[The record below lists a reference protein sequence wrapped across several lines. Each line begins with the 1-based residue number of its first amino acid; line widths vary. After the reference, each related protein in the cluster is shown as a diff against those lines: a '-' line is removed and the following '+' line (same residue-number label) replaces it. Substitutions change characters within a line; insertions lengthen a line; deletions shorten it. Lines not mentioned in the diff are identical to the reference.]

1 MIITSPILPI
11 PVSLITTFKLKMESL
26 IFGPNLPKNGIW
38 VNKRK
43 SRSITIEFCI
53 FELVLAPNLN
63 LNWQLWVFGTNLPK
77 KVILGQKKKKRK
89 KEKTKNPEHYHWVL
103 HIRISLGSKIQ
114 LKLLS
119 LFFSAKFA
127 QNKHFESQTE
137 KVNIAIELQIFQLAF
152 ALNFS
157 LNWQLWFFEPNFYKK
172 SILSHK

>member
-1 MIITSPILPI
+1 M
-11 PVSLITTFKLKMESL
+11 
-26 IFGPNLPKNGIW
+26 
-38 VNKRK
+38 
-43 SRSITIEFCI
+43 EFCI

-89 KEKTKNPEHYHWVL
+89 EKKKKQKTLSITTDFL

-127 QNKHFESQTE
+127 QNKHFESHIE
-137 KVNIAIELQIFQLAF
+137 KVNIAIEL
-152 ALNFS
+152 
-157 LNWQLWFFEPNFYKK
+157 
-172 SILSHK
+172 

>member
-1 MIITSPILPI
+1 MSFWNKFT
-11 PVSLITTFKLKMESL
+11 KKGY
-26 IFGPNLPKNGIW
+26 FG
-38 VNKRK
+38 
-43 SRSITIEFCI
+43 S
-53 FELVLAPNLN
+53 
-63 LNWQLWVFGTNLPK
+63 
-77 KVILGQKKKKRK
+77 KKKKRK
-89 KEKTKNPEHYHWVL
+89 EKKKKQKTLSITTDFL

-157 LNWQLWFFEPNFYKK
+157 LN
-172 SILSHK
+172 